1 MDHKIAYELLDSY
14 AFGIL
19 DEGERAAV
27 DQHLN
32 TGCAACTARLR
43 EVSELS
49 VRLAATV
56 PPLATPARV
65 KDRLMSRVGMTH
77 HPARSQRGEKGAS
90 PAAWL
95 RLAWGTTALAVAA
108 AAFLLWQTNAL
119 RRQLDETTRLLAA
132 TSQNTAAMQSELASL
147 RGEVEKYRRAPKLG
161 EPGIRFVSLDGME
174 PNPQAFGNVVTRPD
188 RSAGMLYVYRFPMA
202 PEDKEYQLWGL
213 RDGKPPI
220 GLGMFSVNTD
230 GTAMLNLETIP
241 AGEEIVGF
249 SITIEPRGG
258 MPEPTGMMYV
268 KGMDPME
275 GDGG

>member
-1 MDHKIAYELLDSY
+1 MDHKIAYEMLDSY

-27 DQHLN
+27 EAHLG
-32 TGCAACTARLR
+32 TGCAACSARLR
-43 EVSELS
+43 EVSDLS
-49 VRLAATV
+49 VRLASTV
-56 PPLATPARV
+56 PQVEVPPHV
-65 KDRLMSRVGMTH
+65 KEQLMSRIGMTH
-77 HPARSQRGEKGAS
+77 HPVRSHRQKEPA
-90 PAAWL
+90 PLAAWL
-95 RLAWGTTALAVAA
+95 RVAWGTAAVSLAA
-108 AAFLLWQTNAL
+108 AGFLLWQTNAL
-119 RRQLDETTRLLAA
+119 RTQLETTNRLLAETTR
-132 TSQNTAAMQSELASL
+132 NTEQMQTELASV
-147 RGEVEKYRRAPKLG
+147 RGELSKYQHAPVLG
-161 EPGIRFVSLDGME
+161 EPGVRFVSLAGLD

-188 RSAGMLYVYRFPMA
+188 KSAGMLYVYRFPMA

-220 GLGMFSVNTD
+220 SVGMFTVNTD

-275 GDGG
+275 EDGG

>member
-1 MDHKIAYELLDSY
+1 MDHKIAYEILDSY
-14 AFGIL
+14 VFGIL

-27 DQHLN
+27 EAHLN
-32 TGCAACTARLR
+32 DGCTVCATRLR

-56 PPLATPARV
+56 PQVEAPAHV
-65 KDRLMSRVGMTH
+65 KERLMARVGMTH
-77 HPARSQRGEKGAS
+77 HPARARPRAESAS
-90 PAAWL
+90 SAGWL
-95 RLAWGTTALAVAA
+95 RVAWGTAVVAA
-108 AAFLLWQTNAL
+108 AAAGFLLWQTNTL
-119 RRQLDETTRLLAA
+119 RAQLEQTNRLLAA
-132 TSQNTAAMQSELASL
+132 TSDHTARMQGELASL
-147 RGEVEKYRRAPKLG
+147 RGEIEQYRRSPHLG
-161 EPGIRFVSLDGME
+161 EPGVRFVSLDPME
-174 PNPQAFGNVVTRPD
+174 PTRRAFGNVVTRPD

-220 GLGMFSVNTD
+220 SLGMFSVNTD
-230 GTAMLNLETIP
+230 GTAMLNMETIP

-249 SITIEPRGG
+249 SVTIEPLGG

-275 GDGG
+275 EDGG